1 MSDRTGAQIPSDS
14 CNCESNSP
22 DDKMML
28 LQLRTHEENMQTSCK
43 QAEDLKQKEYLSS
56 AASSKKTSASRTA
69 ADSIASATKTSRAP
83 NSKTS
88 SEAPAA
94 TGGSAAQA
102 SSPTAAISLLPFVS
116 DGSRSDFDD
125 WMGLLILWTLGAW
138 FF

>member
-1 MSDRTGAQIPSDS
+1 
-14 CNCESNSP
+14 
-22 DDKMML
+22 ML

-43 QAEDLKQKEYLSS
+43 QAEDLKQKEYLSN
-56 AASSKKTSASRTA
+56 AVPSSTKKTSASGTA
-69 ADSIASATKTSRAP
+69 TDSIASATKTSRAP
-83 NSKTS
+83 SSKTS

-102 SSPTAAISLLPFVS
+102 PSPTAAISLLPFVS

-125 WMGLLILWTLGAW
+125 WMGLLLLWTFGAW